1 MRASALLSLILALV
15 PRLATLTYAAPHL
28 IASHSVAGVISVR
41 RPVVQ
46 PPKPAPKPIDEKAAR
61 TLFERPNLLVKTA
74 DDDAWRIAPPS
85 GNLFDAEISDARLS
99 QQQPTAG
106 TNQWTVEAPITFEYK
121 VREVPG
127 VLDPASDALLF
138 GFIDDAATLER
149 AKARALKRVVVDGE
163 IERKLR
169 CHRANTLGSP

>member
-1 MRASALLSLILALV
+1 MRASALLSLVLALV

-28 IASHSVAGVISVR
+28 IASQSVAGVISVR
-41 RPVVQ
+41 RPAVR

-99 QQQPTAG
+99 QQQPR
-106 TNQWTVEAPITFEYK
+106 P
-121 VREVPG
+121 
-127 VLDPASDALLF
+127 
-138 GFIDDAATLER
+138 
-149 AKARALKRVVVDGE
+149 
-163 IERKLR
+163 LR
-169 CHRANTLGSP
+169 